1 MGIIIIIKCEVGH
14 PSQPL
19 NHNLSSFSF
28 FGTVDSIME
37 SVPLRDEEED
47 RYKHEAGLEGCIRS
61 PAAIV
66 I

>member
-1 MGIIIIIKCEVGH
+1 
-14 PSQPL
+14 
-19 NHNLSSFSF
+19 
-28 FGTVDSIME
+28 ME